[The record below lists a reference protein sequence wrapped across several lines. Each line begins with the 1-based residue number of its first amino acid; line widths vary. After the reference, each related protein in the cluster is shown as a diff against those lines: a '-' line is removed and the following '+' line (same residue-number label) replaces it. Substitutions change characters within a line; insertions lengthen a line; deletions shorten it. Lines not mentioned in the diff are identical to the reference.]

1 MKPFT
6 LDNVLAYRRRLED
19 IAHHRFLESQKV
31 HRQVEEKLT
40 KENSVLTELA
50 GRSAHLQAEGIDI
63 TELIRYEERILQLQA
78 NVRAIAKTL
87 AEKAE
92 MVLRERQNLI
102 NRANERQIMER
113 LKERQNKAWAAFLE
127 KKETAMLDEIAILH
141 HDSDEFIVRSG
152 S

>member
-19 IAHHRFLESQKV
+19 IAHHRFLEAQKV
-31 HRQVEEKLT
+31 HRQVEKKLAE
-40 KENSVLTELA
+40 ENTVLAKLA
-50 GRSAHLQAEGIDI
+50 ARSEHLQSAGMEI
-63 TELIRYEERILQLQA
+63 TELIRYEERILQVKA
-78 NVRAIAKTL
+78 NTRAIAKTL

-113 LKERQNKAWAAFLE
+113 LKERQNKAWTAFLD
-127 KKETAMLDEIAILH
+127 KKETAMLDEIALLR
-141 HDSDEFIVRSG
+141 HDPQDS
-152 S
+152 